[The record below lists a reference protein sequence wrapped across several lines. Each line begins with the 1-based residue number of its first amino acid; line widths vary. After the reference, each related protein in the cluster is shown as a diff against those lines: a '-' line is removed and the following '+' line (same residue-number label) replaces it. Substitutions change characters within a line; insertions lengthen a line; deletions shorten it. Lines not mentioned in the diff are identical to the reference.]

1 MISQVWLLL
10 LRAYLLGS
18 IPSAYLIVR
27 VSTGEDIRY
36 MGDGN
41 VGAKNAYESVRKLI
55 GFSIAAADIGKGFLA
70 VTAARHFGFSEG
82 LILLAG
88 GCVVLGHDFSIFPG
102 FQGGQGMA
110 ATVGVFGALFPQAT
124 LLAFISFLVI
134 LALTR
139 NWDLSYGI
147 AFFLL
152 VAGLWISGHPTKQ
165 ILFSMLLLPWIALRS
180 LIQTWQT
187 RRLSV

>member
-10 LRAYLLGS
+10 LGAYLLGS

-41 VGAKNAYESVRKLI
+41 VGAKNAYESVGKLI

-88 GCVVLGHDFSIFPG
+88 GCVVLGHDFSIFLG

-110 ATVGVFGALFPQAT
+110 ATVGVFGALFPQAI
-124 LLAFISFLVI
+124 LLAFISFLII

-139 NWDLSYGI
+139 NWDLSCGI

-165 ILFSMLLLPWIALRS
+165 ILFSMLLLPWIALRK

-187 RRLSV
+187 HRLSV